1 MLSEGP
7 PIDMPRP
14 GDERPAPSADS
25 VLGSGEPG
33 DGVSLFSSSASWLED
48 SFEVDASDV
57 LLGSFTCALKRGILL
72 QGKLFVVA
80 GERGGPRLLFHS
92 SLFRHVTTLEV
103 PLADVRA
110 VEKKNSV
117 AGALSAIRLRLGD
130 SGEALVF
137 CSLLYRENAYRCV
150 REAWRRAAPP
160 STRALPPEPTP
171 QPSPVEPEPPPP
183 PPPPPPSRRSRKRN
197 LRRSRSEP
205 PADFAA
211 PRGVSFAH
219 GGENG
224 KTQTR
229 VLRVEFPAH
238 DPETVFHALFD
249 PAGTLLTKHLRENC
263 GATELVNTSFK
274 SARVSS
280 PSRSASRE
288 RFISYSAPT
297 SYKFPN
303 MPKRCEVRDL
313 QEYTMFF
320 GASGSEEGAAY
331 FEMQSAAAMRGAP
344 FAECFAV
351 ASLVRVS
358 RSSARTET
366 SGAVVEVSCDI
377 DWRKPVNGLLRGL
390 IVKGA
395 RESLRRSYEKFTAM
409 CTLELSE
416 RSPEET
422 ARATRRGARAFR
434 RGRAAS
440 TDSILANGA
449 ASFDAD
455 GCAFSTIGP
464 DARASPRRA
473 RNAGGTSSASRGT
486 RRDPTG
492 GDAKEGVAD
501 DACLGVSP
509 DASWMIPAVIL
520 VVTFAAAAL
529 YLLSLWGHAT
539 NESALRDAVADVS
552 ARRLLVHAPG
562 FLKETIR
569 ERNDSRTLF
578 TRRFV
583 RDALESAAA
592 DEALVD
598 AVARFLDDEAER

>member
-1 MLSEGP
+1 
-7 PIDMPRP
+7 MPRL

-171 QPSPVEPEPPPP
+171 QPSPVETEPPPPP

-440 TDSILANGA
+440 TDSILANVTTRITAGIIQLASA
-449 ASFDAD
+449 A
-455 GCAFSTIGP
+455 
-464 DARASPRRA
+464 
-473 RNAGGTSSASRGT
+473 
-486 RRDPTG
+486 
-492 GDAKEGVAD
+492 V
-501 DACLGVSP
+501 
-509 DASWMIPAVIL
+509 
-520 VVTFAAAAL
+520 